1 MLYVS
6 FQEKLLSDYYTIIMV
21 SFPLGGCV
29 NEVVN
34 SQVNYQGYRYDVHF
48 LCCHTFAVMH
58 SVNDGGVC

>member
-1 MLYVS
+1 
-6 FQEKLLSDYYTIIMV
+6 MV

-34 SQVNYQGYRYDVHF
+34 SQANYQGYRYDVHF